1 MTERTRVDRVD
12 IGVMESRKFV
22 DVYAREFT
30 CMAAGKIAG
39 NLDAELAEVRGSCK
53 VEGNVKA
60 ALLKI
65 GGAMKV
71 NGNIESELIRAKGAF
86 KVLGSVKADNF
97 RITGATKV
105 EKEITSSDEISVM
118 GVLKCGSDVAAG
130 KFTLLG
136 VADIDGTLKAS
147 EFKAN
152 LSGRSSI
159 RNVEADNIDVRIK
172 EKNKKTEL
180 ISKKIIGQDIYLE
193 ATTAEYV
200 EGDKVELG
208 PGCLIGEVK
217 AKSLEVDKKSKVGK
231 VL

>member
-12 IGVMESRKFV
+12 LGVYGSQKV
-22 DVYAREFT
+22 IDVYAREFT
-30 CMAAGKIAG
+30 CTSAGKITG

-60 ALLKI
+60 SLLKI

-71 NGNIESELIRAKGAF
+71 NGDIDAELIRAKGAF
-86 KVLGSVKADNF
+86 KVLGSVNADNF

-105 EKEITSSDEISVM
+105 EKAITSTDEISVM
-118 GVLKCGSDVAAG
+118 GVLKCGSDVNAG
-130 KFTLLG
+130 RFSLLG

-147 EFKAN
+147 EFNAE
-152 LSGRSSI
+152 LSGRSTI
-159 RNVEADNIDVRIK
+159 RNINADKIDVRVK
-172 EKNKKTEL
+172 KKTNKTEL
-180 ISKKIIGQDIYLE
+180 ISKKITGMDIYLE

-200 EGDKVELG
+200 EGDNVELG

-217 AKSLEVDKKSKVGK
+217 AKSLEVHKKSKVGK
-231 VL
+231 IL